1 MSARHLIQPL
11 VTEPYYDPSE
21 PLKLRRGPNM
31 NHIHSDENKGE
42 VSESNNIYVRQLV
55 EDLKSRRGSSVKS
68 FTTSPMRIPIFK

>member
-42 VSESNNIYVRQLV
+42 VSESNNIYVR
-55 EDLKSRRGSSVKS
+55 
-68 FTTSPMRIPIFK
+68 